1 MNLYTWNFDLR
12 ILSTLLVL
20 TILYQLICG
29 PLAVRWGVPEA
40 TPQMRNR
47 FMLAVLLLFV
57 ALVSPID
64 TLSLVSVSMHMIQHL
79 ILIVLV
85 PPLII

>member
-12 ILSTLLVL
+12 ILSALLVL
-20 TILYQLICG
+20 TILYQLISG

-40 TPQMRNR
+40 TPQMRSR
-47 FMLAVLLLFV
+47 FMLAMLLLFV

-64 TLSLVSVSMHMIQHL
+64 TLSLVSLSMHMIQHL
-79 ILIVLV
+79 MRLRAEF
-85 PPLII
+85 PK